1 MFADV
6 AVIEVS
12 VVELVIEVSV
22 VELVVKVSVV
32 ELVVDDCVVVLVV
45 VVEDWELVLVEV
57 AVVED

>member
-6 AVIEVS
+6 AVIE
-12 VVELVIEVSV
+12 
-22 VELVVKVSVV
+22 VSVV

-45 VVEDWELVLVEV
+45 VVEDWEPVLVEV

>member
-1 MFADV
+1 VFADV